1 MMKNSLEKIIDVLEN
16 GKNEM
21 ELPEEEIGEKAKLT
35 LDRMLELA
43 AR

>member
-1 MMKNSLEKIIDVLEN
+1 MSVKKSDLIT
-16 GKNEM
+16 
-21 ELPEEEIGEKAKLT
+21 EEEIGEKAKLT